1 MKLSKEQYFTLV
13 TALETAENF
22 YGLMGEMTEKKEHA
36 KKADNIKNLTALF
49 LQEAKDH
56 DSEELVEEFD
66 GEKMLNEK
74 VSTKIITD
82 LEEYNEYT
90 FWDFLVDQLTQKE
103 LHKLYPEK
111 VAKEMTEEDL
121 ENSFYEL
128 QDKYKK
134 IIGET
139 GIKNLT
145 LDK

>member
-1 MKLSKEQYFTLV
+1 MKLSKEQYRTLV
-13 TALETAENF
+13 IALETAENF
-22 YGLMGEMTEKKEHA
+22 YGLMGEMTEKNVHA
-36 KKADNIKNLTALF
+36 KKADDIKNLTALF
-49 LQEAKDH
+49 LEEAADH
-56 DSEELVEEFD
+56 DSKDLVEEFE

-74 VSTKIITD
+74 VATKIITD

-103 LHKLYPEK
+103 LHELYPEN

-128 QDKYKK
+128 QEKYKK

-139 GIKNLT
+139 GIKHLSIN
-145 LDK
+145 K